1 MSEQPSVM
9 RPFDAVLVLSFGG
22 PQGMDEIR
30 PFLDNVLRGRRVS
43 PERLAEVARHYELFG
58 GVSPITALTMAQAK
72 GLEQRLQAYGPTI
85 PVYVGMRNWR
95 PFLADTLAEMS
106 RAGVRRAVGFITAG
120 HKSYSSCGQY
130 KVNLADAR
138 KELAARG
145 LADVEVSFV
154 GDWFAHEGLVLANAQ
169 SVAEALSRLPA
180 EKRAGARVVFTAHS
194 IPTSMANDSRY
205 VANLEETARLVMER
219 LGRTGH
225 ALVFQSRSGRPEDP
239 WLEPD
244 VNDYLRAE
252 RAKGLEAAVVSP
264 LGFVCDHVEVLYD
277 LDHELRA
284 TCDAIGLAMTRA
296 RAVNDSPAFV
306 DLMADVV
313 RAHYAA
319 HSAHRRLPI
328 VGTPPRV
335 EGPPPRRPGG

>member
-1 MSEQPSVM
+1 MNERTDTQ
-9 RPFDAVLVLSFGG
+9 RPFDAVLVVSFGG
-22 PQGMDEIR
+22 PQGPGDIR

-43 PERLAEVARHYELFG
+43 PERLAEVAHHYEMFD
-58 GVSPITALTMAQAK
+58 GVSPITALTLAQAA
-72 GLEQRLQAYGPTI
+72 GLRQRLEAYGPTL

-130 KVNLADAR
+130 KVNVADAR

-154 GDWFAHEGLVLANAQ
+154 GDWYAHEGLVLANEQ

-180 EKRAGARVVFTAHS
+180 EQRAGARVVFTAHS
-194 IPTSMANDSRY
+194 IPTSMAAASRY
-205 VANLEETARLVMER
+205 VANLEATARLVMER
-219 LGRTGH
+219 LGRSGH
-225 ALVFQSRSGRPEDP
+225 AVVFQSRSGRPEDP

-277 LDHELRA
+277 LDYELRA

-296 RAVNDSPAFV
+296 RAVNDSPAFI

-319 HSAHRRLPI
+319 SAAHRRLPI

-335 EGPPPRRPGG
+335 EGPPPRRPGA